1 MDTKALPFL
10 KKIDFSRKRWSNEI
24 FRKKSAR
31 NFIASI
37 SLFSA
42 SILFIILLV
51 MLKYGYAFTYT
62 LMLLSIPIVISYVIF
77 LLVFIGFILIEL

>member
-1 MDTKALPFL
+1 MKSLE
-10 KKIDFSRKRWSNEI
+10 KRV
-24 FRKKSAR
+24 AR

-42 SILFIILLV
+42 FILFIILCF
-51 MLKYGYAFTYT
+51 MLKYGYPFTYT

-77 LLVFIGFILIEL
+77 LLVFIGYIFIEL